1 MIKLE
6 NLTKIYNSNG
16 SSAIGLQNINLELH
30 CGEFVAVVGASGSGK
45 TTLLNVISGM
55 DTYNEGELIIDG
67 KSTSGFSITDF
78 ENFRQN
84 NVAFIFQNYQLIDSY
99 TALENV
105 MTELLIRGYKRKEAK
120 QKAKEYLSQV
130 GLMHR
135 MNHRATK
142 LSGGEKQRVV
152 IARALASDAK
162 ILACDEPTGNLDS
175 KNATEIIQ
183 LIHSVAKDKLVLLVT
198 HDESLINSVATRI
211 IRIRDGKIES
221 DIQQQP
227 VENSLNGDLV
237 FSKHKI
243 SNFTKFYV
251 TLKNTF
257 RTPKTTFFMLILF
270 LFLTFV
276 IFFSI
281 AYIPLDVVATED
293 TEIEYTLFENR
304 DKNRII
310 TYMNNDFTGT
320 LQIDENMIYTKDYLL
335 DVSFHSAS
343 LSSTLNKYIKDKS
356 YLRLSKEGI
365 VLLVGDFPK
374 KEDEVLLIIGKN
386 FSEDYLRKELNR
398 QIRFSISNQYFSD
411 YYKITGFAYE
421 ENALENYT
429 NIYMNHEG
437 AVSFLN
443 ALDKKYTSLKFCSAF
458 EKDFSIHEGKDRKGV
473 YVNQKNNST
482 ENNIIRINYKYEDK
496 DYAIFLG
503 NYKLDLSKYKIK
515 YVYDLVNNY
524 DAEISASLA
533 NEIVASTPYRMSI
546 YTDAENEKS
555 VVSSLRKNSTL
566 EIFPMNESIRY
577 IPRYDIIG
585 IATNLFYVVF
595 LFIEIVVSIL
605 ISSLIS
611 AFILNSKKKELS
623 ILRVLGLSKMD
634 IFLTIIFE
642 LLMIMLLAISM
653 NLAISGILLLF
664 IKNHT
669 YSIIFNSPSKLVLSI
684 AILILMSIIIALR
697 WTNKL
702 FKSTAREGL
711 KVGDI
716 E

>member
-1 MIKLE
+1 MIRLE

-16 SSAIGLQNINLELH
+16 SSAIGLQNINLELQ

-99 TALENV
+99 TVLENV
-105 MTELLIRGYKRKEAK
+105 MTELLIRGYTRKEAK

-130 GLMHR
+130 GLINRIH
-135 MNHRATK
+135 HRATK

-175 KNATEIIQ
+175 KNAMEIIQ

-198 HDESLINSVATRI
+198 HDESLIKDVATRI

-221 DIQQQP
+221 DIQQHPLGECQE
-227 VENSLNGDLV
+227 ENLN
-237 FSKHKI
+237 FQKHKI
-243 SNFTKFYV
+243 SNYTRFYV
-251 TLKNTF
+251 TMKNTF

-270 LFLTFV
+270 LFLAFV

-281 AYIPLDVVATED
+281 AYIPLDVAASNN

-304 DKNRII
+304 DKNRVI
-310 TYMNNDFTGT
+310 TYMNNDFEGP
-320 LQIDENMIYTKDYLL
+320 LPVNENLVYTKDYLL

-343 LSSTLNKYIKDKS
+343 LSPTLNKYIKDKS
-356 YLRLSKEGI
+356 YLRLSEEGI
-365 VLLVGDFPK
+365 HLLAGNFPENK
-374 KEDEVLLIIGKN
+374 NEVLLIIGKN
-386 FSEDYLRKELNR
+386 FSEEYLKEEIG
-398 QIRFSISNQYFSD
+398 QQMRFSISNQFFTS
-411 YYKITGFAYE
+411 YYTISGYAYE
-421 ENALENYT
+421 ENTLNNFT
-429 NIYMNHEG
+429 NIYLNHEG
-437 AVSFLN
+437 AIGFLN
-443 ALDKKYTSLKFCSAF
+443 SLDAKYTSLKFCSAF
-458 EKDFSIHEGKDRKGV
+458 EKDFSIKEGKNTKSV
-473 YVNQKNNST
+473 YVNQNRNSS
-482 ENNIIRINYKYEDK
+482 ENNIIRINFKYKET
-496 DYAIFLG
+496 DYALFLG
-503 NYKLDLSKYKIK
+503 NYKLDLSKYEIK
-515 YVYDLVNNY
+515 YVYDIVNNY
-524 DAEISASLA
+524 AAEIPVKLA

-546 YTDAENEKS
+546 YTNANNENS
-555 VVSSLRKNSTL
+555 IISSLRKNTTL
-566 EIFPMNESIRY
+566 EVFPMSEAIRY
-577 IPRYDIIG
+577 IPKYDIAG

-595 LFIEIVVSIL
+595 LFVEIVVSIL

-623 ILRVLGLSKMD
+623 ILRVLGLSKSD

-642 LLMIMLLAISM
+642 LLIIMILAIGM

-664 IKNHT
+664 IKNHA
-669 YSIIFNSPSKLVLSI
+669 YSIIFNSSFKLILSI
-684 AILILMSIIIALR
+684 FVLILMSIVIANR
-697 WTNKL
+697 WTRKM
-702 FKSTAREGL
+702 FKSTAREVL
-711 KVGDI
+711 KAGDI